1 MGLFGSS
8 DPVESAFNKWE
19 KQYKKWV
26 KARLLVQ
33 SRSSVASQ
41 REHRRHLNTQ
51 QYFLEE
57 FHKAED
63 RYRAVCSSAAINM
76 DDDITERQRRKPD
89 NKVKI
94 GEMLKQLN
102 YPY

>member
-19 KQYKKWV
+19 KQYKKWL

-33 SRSSVASQ
+33 SRQSVASQ

-63 RYRAVCSSAAINM
+63 RYRAVCSNADINM
-76 DDDITERQRRKPD
+76 DEDSTERQQRKPG
-89 NKVKI
+89 NKIKI
-94 GEMLKQLN
+94 AGMLEELN
-102 YPY
+102 SAY